1 MSEKNPSPFE
11 PSIFSHHLHIMLFP
25 EKQDLFPTIHHMFP
39 PPKKGGNLLPSSPP
53 GLVDGRGQQPLSTI
67 RGASGGST
75 GGDLKLKAWFQ
86 PEQHRHHRFY
96 LFYLSYLYLPVMHI
110 ILYIYMYMFIEF
122 TVSTGCFPHSDH
134 WKSLLLNLENMC
146 KKIESNSML
155 MGNICKMNN
164 FMLMSPL

>member
-1 MSEKNPSPFE
+1 MPTVLRQAQVHPFYSGNSNRIYMMYIWIQCMIQELTQDLAGCFTWTPNFLEDVRKKSISPFE

-25 EKQDLFPTIHHMFP
+25 EKQHLFPRIHHMFP
-39 PPKKGGNLLPSSPP
+39 PQKKGGNLLPSSPP

-96 LFYLSYLYLPVMHI
+96 LFYLSYFYLPVMHI
-110 ILYIYMYMFIEF
+110 ILYI
-122 TVSTGCFPHSDH
+122 
-134 WKSLLLNLENMC
+134 
-146 KKIESNSML
+146 
-155 MGNICKMNN
+155 
-164 FMLMSPL
+164 